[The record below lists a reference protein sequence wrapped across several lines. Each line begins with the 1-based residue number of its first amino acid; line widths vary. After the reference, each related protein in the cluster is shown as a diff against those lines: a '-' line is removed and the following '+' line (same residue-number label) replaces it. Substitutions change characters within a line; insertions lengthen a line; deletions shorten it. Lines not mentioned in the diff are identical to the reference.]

1 MTNPSQ
7 KPKIPV
13 LVGATA
19 SGKTAAG
26 VMLANLINAEVISA
40 DAMQIYRKMAIG
52 TAKPMAEEM
61 AGVPHHLIDCV
72 EPDEAF
78 SVADYQERASKAIK
92 DILSRGKVPL
102 IVGGTGLYIN
112 ALTMPWH
119 FAGPPSS
126 ETNRKAIEKAYDEEG
141 ADAVYQKLVA
151 VDPEAAA
158 KIHPNNRKRVVR
170 ALEIYEST
178 GKTKTVWE
186 EEARAVP
193 MPYDFVMLGITMD
206 RAVLYNRI
214 DKRVDN
220 MMAAGLLDE
229 VKGLLADGY
238 TPDLLSMQAL
248 GYKEL
253 IPAVTG
259 ETDLA
264 ECVRIL
270 KRDTRHF
277 AKRQLTWFRRDKRI
291 HWFDTKDYGST
302 RALAEAMAMVF
313 SGANGVKQAE
323 R

>member
-1 MTNPSQ
+1 MTFSKTK

-26 VMLANLINAEVISA
+26 VVLAKFIGAEVISA
-40 DAMQIYRKMAIG
+40 DSMQIYKKMAIG
-52 TAKPMAEEM
+52 TAKPTAEEM

-78 SVADYQERASKAIK
+78 SVADYQKLAGAAIE

-112 ALTMPWH
+112 ALTMPWI
-119 FAGPPSS
+119 FAGPPSDK
-126 ETNRKAIEKAYDEEG
+126 TNRAALEKAYDEQG
-141 ADAVYQKLVA
+141 AAVLYAKLKS

-178 GKTKTVWE
+178 GKTKSAWE
-186 EEARAVP
+186 RETQAVP
-193 MPYDFVMLGITMD
+193 LPYDYVLLGLTMP
-206 RAVLYNRI
+206 REKLYARI
-214 DKRVDN
+214 DKRVDQ

-229 VKGLLADGY
+229 VHRLLDAGY
-238 TPDLLSMQAL
+238 SPELLSMQAL

-253 IPAVTG
+253 VPVLRDHAN
-259 ETDLA
+259 LA
-264 ECVRIL
+264 EQVRIL

-291 HWFDTKDYGST
+291 HWFDAQDYSGT
-302 RALAEAMAMVF
+302 RALAEAMAMVYN
-313 SGANGVKQAE
+313 GAVGVK
-323 R
+323 